1 MQPNH
6 GWYMGLALEEAR
18 KGLGRTSPNPA
29 VGAVVV
35 RHGQIVGRGYHR
47 KAGTAHAE
55 VHALADADAQAL
67 GATLYVTLEP
77 CNHTGRTPPCTEA
90 VLRAGI
96 ARVVIGMP
104 DPNPRVAGGG
114 AAYLRSRGVDVCMG
128 VREAECRA
136 LNLAFLHHSATGMPW
151 VIMKAGVSLDGR
163 ISYRAGQ
170 GGTVTGSDEPAE
182 SPLTASAEGPGGSDG

>member
-6 GWYMGLALEEAR
+6 GWYMGQALDEAR

-35 RHGQIVGRGYHR
+35 KGGEVVGRGYHR
-47 KAGTAHAE
+47 KAGTPHAE
-55 VHALADADAQAL
+55 VHALADAGERAQ

-90 VLRAGI
+90 VLQAGI
-96 ARVVIGMP
+96 SRVVIGMP

-114 AAYLRSRGVDVCMG
+114 AAYLRDRGLDVCMG
-128 VREAECRA
+128 VREAEPCA
-136 LNLAFLHHSATGMPW
+136 
-151 VIMKAGVSLDGR
+151 I
-163 ISYRAGQ
+163 I
-170 GGTVTGSDEPAE
+170 
-182 SPLTASAEGPGGSDG
+182 